1 MTRMKGVDIFC
12 ASQASTAICMSMD
25 QRSIVGQ
32 SSRAIDRHNPHLREV
47 RRSRSV
53 NQSSSQ
59 PSTKSTMP
67 YHQKSRKSIS
77 SSNPIDHLITPPESS
92 RYLLRN
98 TPFFD
103 IQKTRMNTVSL
114 GRKSTSAL
122 PTDLTSPPGSSR
134 YLLSKSDTPVFE
146 VFDSYSA
153 LVPFEKTKP
162 PSVSSI
168 ESTVMK
174 PSSKTR
180 PNNNQVVVLKVSLH
194 CKGCE
199 GKVRKHISR
208 MEGVTSFSIDFATK
222 KVTVIGDVTPLSV
235 LTSVSRVKNAQLWPS
250 SSVSAVSVGSSIH

>member
-32 SSRAIDRHNPHLREV
+32 NSRAIDRHNPHLREV

-59 PSTKSTMP
+59 PSSKSTMP
-67 YHQKSRKSIS
+67 YPQMSRKSIS
-77 SSNPIDHLITPPESS
+77 SNPMDHFITPPESS

-98 TPFFD
+98 TPIFD
-103 IQKTRMNTVSL
+103 IQKSRMNTATLS
-114 GRKSTSAL
+114 RKSTSAL
-122 PTDLTSPPGSSR
+122 PTDHLISPPGSSR
-134 YLLSKSDTPVFE
+134 YLLSKTDTPVFE

-153 LVPFEKTKP
+153 LVPFEKTE
-162 PSVSSI
+162 PSSVNSI
-168 ESTVMK
+168 ESTVMMK

-180 PNNNQVVVLKVSLH
+180 PNNQVVVLRVSLH